1 MSQGAAQAPTRA
13 PPRRLRTLALGLAGC
28 LCIGLGTQFG
38 EMITGGSRMA
48 SGFTTGAALVLL
60 FLIAGGLNPALKLLR
75 PAWALRRGELMVAH
89 GMMMVACAL
98 PTTGLVAYHL
108 PILILAFYYATP
120 ENEWAE
126 VIHPHVPE
134 WMAPRDPGAIRYFFE
149 GLPEGEAIPWD
160 AWVLPLACWAAFFA
174 ALYLVMISVAVILRR
189 QWMEAE
195 HLVYPVAQVPLAM
208 SRDEPGSAVNPFFKS
223 WLMWLG
229 FALPVLLTTTEAL
242 HQYDPSFPSARG
254 LLYPGTSLPI
264 LRNTTSIG
272 FLLSFPILGF
282 SYLVRLDI
290 AFGLWFFNLLA
301 KLLLGVFRVTGIHST
316 EHLDFAA
323 NSPILAHQGMGAMI
337 VLCLGGLWVARGH
350 LKGVLRAALGRREG
364 GTDDSGE
371 IMSYRAAVFA
381 CLGGSAFMLLFL
393 RAGGLPLWAGATM
406 LLVAFVLFVGIT
418 RIVVE
423 GGMASCRAPL
433 IAPNFVVSG
442 MGAGAVG
449 APGLTTLVYTYSWTG
464 DIRTFVMASAA
475 HALKLLDEVRE
486 AGGRRWVFWC
496 LAAAVA
502 VTTSASCWIMLRL
515 AYEHGGT
522 NLNAGYFQHITMIPI
537 RYLDFYLK
545 NPAPPNWDGWMHTG
559 LGAGVMAV
567 LMFVRQRFLWW
578 PLHPLG
584 LPISA
589 TRIMDLVWFSV
600 FLAWLAKLTI
610 LRYGGPRLFLRLRP
624 FFLGMILG
632 QFVVAGLWIVID
644 YLTGMRDNM
653 VFVI

>member
-1 MSQGAAQAPTRA
+1 MSEGAGQAPTRA
-13 PPRRLRTLALGLAGC
+13 PPRRPRTLALGLAGC
-28 LCIGLGTQFG
+28 LCIGLGTQLG

-108 PILILAFYYATP
+108 PILILGFYYATP

-126 VIHPHVPE
+126 VILPHVPE
-134 WMAPRDPGAIRYFFE
+134 WMAPRDPGAVRYFFE
-149 GLPEGEAIPWD
+149 GLPEGEAVPWD

-208 SRDEPGSAVNPFFKS
+208 AREEPGSAVNPFFKS

-229 FALPVLLTTTEAL
+229 FSLPVLLTTSEAL

-264 LRNTTSIG
+264 LRNTTAVG

-282 SYLVRLDI
+282 SYLIRLDI

-301 KLLLGVFRVTGIHST
+301 KLLLGIFRVTGIHST

-337 VLCLGGLWVARGH
+337 VLVLGGLWLARGH
-350 LKGVLRAALGRREG
+350 LKGVLRSALGRG
-364 GTDDSGE
+364 GGADDSGE
-371 IMSYRAAVFA
+371 IMSYRAALLST
-381 CLGGSAFMLLFL
+381 LGGSAFMLLFL

-406 LLVAFVLFVGIT
+406 LFIALILFVGIT

-442 MGAGAVG
+442 MGTGAVG
-449 APGLTTLVYTYSWTG
+449 ARGLTTLAYTYAWTG

-475 HALKLLDEVRE
+475 HALKLLDEART

-502 VTTSASCWIMLRL
+502 ATTTASCWIMLTL
-515 AYEHGGT
+515 AYEYGGT

-610 LRYGGPRLFLRLRP
+610 LKYGGPRLFLRLRP

-632 QFVVAGLWIVID
+632 QFVVAGVWIVID
-644 YLTGMRDNM
+644 YLTGMRENM